1 MSVDDSNQA
10 LVGYRSNEEWQD
22 LLAQAATMVGSLDEI
37 EDQATREKVFS
48 AMEGIDAVHREA
60 LHRLVRLFKDG
71 VLEQVVT
78 DPAINSLMGM
88 YDLLPPETPGCAKV
102 WDFIGNDD
110 PGSLTGDNAVS
121 AENVTILPHWSPAPP
136 EAVAEEGSA
145 YICEMDEGR
154 ILLVRAHG
162 NDYALSAIC
171 PNHKKPFSDGRLD
184 NVLWHCGEGPG
195 CSYDVRD
202 GKRLGGG
209 PSLECFPVR
218 VEADGQR
225 MIGFGIPFEPKLPAF

>member
-1 MSVDDSNQA
+1 MSVDDLNQA

-88 YDLLPPETPGCAKV
+88 YDLLPPETR
-102 WDFIGNDD
+102 
-110 PGSLTGDNAVS
+110 
-121 AENVTILPHWSPAPP
+121 
-136 EAVAEEGSA
+136 VARRFG
-145 YICEMDEGR
+145 I
-154 ILLVRAHG
+154 
-162 NDYALSAIC
+162 LSAMMT
-171 PNHKKPFSDGRLD
+171 
-184 NVLWHCGEGPG
+184 
-195 CSYDVRD
+195 
-202 GKRLGGG
+202 
-209 PSLECFPVR
+209 R
-218 VEADGQR
+218 VH
-225 MIGFGIPFEPKLPAF
+225 

>member
-22 LLAQAATMVGSLDEI
+22 LLAQAATMVGSLEEI

-110 PGSLTGDNAVS
+110 PGSLTDNNAVS

-154 ILLVRAHG
+154 ILLVRADS